1 MGKLNISSYEIQNDD
16 LDIGG
21 EVGISALDHSLEPG
35 LTPPN
40 ISTAVRSFVSH
51 KIRLSSLQKKIVTIK
66 VKTKYCGRIQN
77 ILPSVHLAA
86 LPL

>member
-1 MGKLNISSYEIQNDD
+1 MFYLGNLNISSYEIQNDD

-51 KIRLSSLQKKIVTIK
+51 KIRLSSLQKKNCNYKSEDK
-66 VKTKYCGRIQN
+66 V
-77 ILPSVHLAA
+77 LW
-86 LPL
+86 

>member
-1 MGKLNISSYEIQNDD
+1 MMD

-51 KIRLSSLQKKIVTIK
+51 KIRLSSLQKKNCNYKSEDK
-66 VKTKYCGRIQN
+66 V
-77 ILPSVHLAA
+77 LW
-86 LPL
+86 